1 MFKCLIA
8 ELHDSKIKIKLSN
21 RVYNILRVS
30 AGHSSEKES
39 ESDCACDSAS
49 PKFSNKMV
57 NVSISLSIF
66 FESLWILISRI
77 IRVSLS
83 LSLSLLSLSFDLL
96 LFFRR
101 IPSKNSSP
109 CSIIDAFSLTISCA
123 STVYHYSY
131 PLFGCWENL
140 GIGIT
145 FEFFLQFVAVFV
157 VLYLL
162 GIWNL
167 KIYSLSKNKFSS

>member
-1 MFKCLIA
+1 MFDTLIA

-57 NVSISLSIF
+57 RASPSLSIF

-83 LSLSLLSLSFDLL
+83 LSFAFVSEFWFIIIFQADSIEEFEPLFDYSRVQPHNFVCIDGISLLLSSVWLL
-96 LFFRR
+96 RKCRNWYHIWIFFT
-101 IPSKNSSP
+101 I
-109 CSIIDAFSLTISCA
+109 CSCFRCSG
-123 STVYHYSY
+123 
-131 PLFGCWENL
+131 PFGNLKFENL
-140 GIGIT
+140 
-145 FEFFLQFVAVFV
+145 FSFKERVF
-157 VLYLL
+157 
-162 GIWNL
+162 
-167 KIYSLSKNKFSS
+167 